1 MKPGIA
7 TVQKAQDLTPHVRE
21 VEMRVKEPADFSF
34 KPGQFIS
41 VTVAEKVM
49 RPYSLAISPE
59 ESAENGALLRICVKL
74 RDDGIGSGFLRGLQP
89 GDEVNFRGPLGRFTI
104 NSSSP
109 HENLYFI
116 ATGTGISPLRSMIC
130 HLLAN
135 GTRKKL
141 TLLHG
146 LRSQAD
152 IFYSELF
159 GKLAERHENFTYLPT
174 LSQPKGD
181 WEGLVGRC
189 TAHLERC
196 IRGPENTET
205 YMCGND
211 AMITEVVRK
220 LTEMGFPKE
229 QTHNEK
235 FG

>member
-7 TVQKAQDLTPHVRE
+7 TVQKAQDLTPNVRE
-21 VEMRVKEPADFSF
+21 VEMRVREPADFSF

-74 RDDGIGSGFLRGLQP
+74 QDGGIGSGFLRGLRP
-89 GDEVNFRGPLGRFTI
+89 GDAVNFRGPLGRFTI
-104 NSSSP
+104 QPESP
-109 HENLYFI
+109 RTNLLFI
-116 ATGTGISPLRSMIC
+116 ATGTGISPLRSMIT

-135 GTRKKL
+135 GTKKNV

-146 LRSQAD
+146 LRSEED
-152 IFYSELF
+152 VFYSDLF
-159 GKLAERHENFTYLPT
+159 SRLAERHANFTYRPT
-174 LSQPKGD
+174 LSRPKGE
-181 WEGLVGRC
+181 WQGLVGRC
-189 TAHLERC
+189 TAHLEHYVD
-196 IRGPENTET
+196 GLQTTET

-211 AMITEVVRK
+211 AMINEVVRK
-220 LTEMGFPKE
+220 LTDLGFPKE
-229 QTHNEK
+229 QIHNEK